1 MTDIQTP
8 TAPEQNAPAAD
19 VPAKDAPPKGHP
31 SRVAP
36 PKKRNKKT
44 VKRIIAIVVAAA
56 VLGGIIFGMWY
67 LVFRK
72 DNSQGTI
79 YAESAYI
86 GSIQSTVQGSGNA
99 KAKDSSTISVPAAG
113 TVQELFVSSGDQVYA
128 GQQLFNIYSETA
140 QNTLASAQEQVN
152 SLNEKVA
159 NLTLRAPF
167 SGKLMEVAEFSKG
180 DTVAEGTTVAKLVN
194 DKKLKISLYFSYAY
208 DGLIKTG
215 QTAEVSVGA
224 VMFTA
229 AGTVDAV
236 NRVSYITPEGGSYF
250 EVVVSFDNPGT
261 LTADM
266 AATAT
271 VYDSNGSPMYP
282 YEDGKTEYYEV
293 RNLVTKAGGPLVKSN
308 LLNYANVS
316 AGDALLTMSSESL
329 DEQIKTAQEALQK
342 AQNDMASMN
351 AVSPIDGTI
360 TSCTL
365 YEGAEVKAGD
375 AVITIAN
382 TATIIVEIT
391 VDDRNI
397 GFVKLGDMITL
408 SDYNNGSYMG
418 TVTNINTEGNVG
430 QGTTT
435 FPVTLEVDNM
445 DGTLYAGAWLTYSFV
460 TSQSED
466 CVLVPTTAVK
476 SVLDSE
482 GNKQTVVFVQRDE
495 KPDNAIELD
504 SSITN
509 VPTEKDGYYPVLV
522 ETGISDTKNVE
533 IKSGINDGDMVFINY
548 TVTDGSDS
556 WSTMYG

>member
-56 VLGGIIFGMWY
+56 VLGGIVFGMWY

-128 GQQLFNIYSETA
+128 GQQLFSIYSETA

-229 AGTVDAV
+229 AGKVEEV

-365 YEGAEVKAGD
+365 FEGAEVKAGD

-408 SDYNNGSYMG
+408 SDYNGGSYMG

>member
-128 GQQLFNIYSETA
+128 GQQLFSIYSETA

-229 AGTVDAV
+229 AGKVEEV

-293 RNLVTKAGGPLVKSN
+293 RNLVTKAGGPLVKAN
-308 LLNYANVS
+308 LHNYANVS

-365 YEGAEVKAGD
+365 FEGAEVKAGD

-408 SDYNNGSYMG
+408 SDYNGGSYMG

>member
-128 GQQLFNIYSETA
+128 GQQLFSIYSETA

-152 SLNEKVA
+152 SLNEKAA

-365 YEGAEVKAGD
+365 FEGAEVKAGD

-408 SDYNNGSYMG
+408 SDYNGGSYMG

>member
-8 TAPEQNAPAAD
+8 TAPDQNAPAAD

-56 VLGGIIFGMWY
+56 VLGSIIFGMWY

-113 TVQELFVSSGDQVYA
+113 TVQELFVRSGDQVYA
-128 GQQLFNIYSETA
+128 GQQLFSIYSETA

-152 SLNEKVA
+152 SLNEKAA

-229 AGTVDAV
+229 AGKVEEV

-365 YEGAEVKAGD
+365 FEGAEVKAGD

-408 SDYNNGSYMG
+408 SDYNGGSYMG
-418 TVTNINTEGNVG
+418 TVTNINTEGTVG

-445 DGTLYAGAWLTYSFV
+445 DGTLYAGAWLTYSFI